1 MNLTEDLQVEKYTAS
16 LWYEVGRIEFILDF
30 EWSFVAF
37 DPETNEC
44 IVDVSLEKG
53 QQWCNN
59 VCHPYTPNK
68 DELKEIITAIE
79 DSILEDPERFDVCQ
93 WEMDN
98 REYYNDLNN
107 DRDDR

>member
-1 MNLTEDLQVEKYTAS
+1 MNLEDLEVNKYTAS
-16 LWYEVGRIEFILDF
+16 IWYEIDHIEFILDF

-37 DPETNEC
+37 DEETNEC
-44 IVDVSLEKG
+44 LVDVWLEKG
-53 QQWCNN
+53 EQWING
-59 VCHPYTPNK
+59 VCHPFTPNT
-68 DELKEIITAIE
+68 DELKEIIMAIE

-98 REYYNDLNN
+98 RDYYNDLNN